1 MTNDTSTGD
10 TEHLWPDDL
19 ELDDRLEFDG
29 DEYVVVGTG
38 PGEAT
43 LDRVDDDSFTIE
55 VFRWAFT
62 NEVGIELETH
72 VSQEE
77 FERSLETD
85 TDRTDTGDD
94 PVNNS

>member
-1 MTNDTSTGD
+1 MSESDA
-10 TEHLWPDDL
+10 ERLWPDDL

-29 DEYVVVGTG
+29 HEYVVVGSG

-72 VSQEE
+72 MSQEE
-77 FERSLETD
+77 FERSLHTD
-85 TDRTDTGDD
+85 TERSAETEGK
-94 PVNNS
+94 